1 MQLPFPKLL
10 PETKILL
17 EELIDSILINKNS
30 DAITKIDDLIYQ
42 IFNLTEEEKLYI
54 KNSI

>member
-42 IFNLTEEEKLYI
+42 TFNLTEEEKLYI